1 MFFIPRD
8 ITTKW
13 LKQRQKVLKQPEG
26 KRQIIIILTVN
37 LLKKKAKAQLNISE
51 LLKEFYI

>member
-1 MFFIPRD
+1 MPRD

-26 KRQIIIILTVN
+26 RRQIIIILTVN
-37 LLKKKAKAQLNISE
+37 LLKKPKRN
-51 LLKEFYI
+51 